1 MKIEE
6 KLKELEGWS
15 LIDGQLVREF
25 IFDSFLDGINFIEKV
40 SEIAEEENH
49 HPDIDIRYNKI
60 ICRVMSH
67 DIGAITDRDFLLAG
81 KINHIV

>member
-25 IFDSFLDGINFIEKV
+25 IFDCYARF
-40 SEIAEEENH
+40 
-49 HPDIDIRYNKI
+49 
-60 ICRVMSH
+60 
-67 DIGAITDRDFLLAG
+67 
-81 KINHIV
+81 

>member
-40 SEIAEEENH
+40 SEIAEEQNH

-67 DIGAITDRDFLLAG
+67 DVGTITDRDFLLAG

>member
-40 SEIAEEENH
+40 SEIAEEQN
-49 HPDIDIRYNKI
+49 PLLSKRQLYL
-60 ICRVMSH
+60 SH
-67 DIGAITDRDFLLAG
+67 FFKKGSF
-81 KINHIV
+81 

>member
-6 KLKELEGWS
+6 KLRELNGWS
-15 LIDGQLVREF
+15 LIEGQLVREF
-25 IFDSFLDGINFIEKV
+25 IFDTFLDGIDFITKV
-40 SEIAEEENH
+40 SKIAEEQNH
-49 HPDIDIRYNKI
+49 HPDIDLRYNKI

-67 DIGAITDRDFLLAG
+67 DVGTITDRDFLLAG